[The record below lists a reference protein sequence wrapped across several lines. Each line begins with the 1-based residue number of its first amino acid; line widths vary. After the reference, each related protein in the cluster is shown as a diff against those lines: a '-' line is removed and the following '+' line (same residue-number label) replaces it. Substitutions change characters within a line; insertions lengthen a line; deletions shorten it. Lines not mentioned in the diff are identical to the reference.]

1 MNIKQAKTILYT
13 IFFLSISILIIG
25 YFLQTILIPIP
36 DFNTLINAE
45 IKKIQMEMAINY
57 PLGNILFY
65 IGVSSFILSGLLM
78 IFVKLKKFKNNK

>member
-1 MNIKQAKTILYT
+1 MNVKQAKTILCT
-13 IFFLSISILIIG
+13 VFFLSIPIIIIG

-36 DFNTLINAE
+36 DFNTLTNAE

-65 IGVSSFILSGLLM
+65 IGVITFILSVLLM
-78 IFVKLKKFKNNK
+78 FFIKLKKKKIVI

>member
-36 DFNTLINAE
+36 DFNTLTNAE

-65 IGVSSFILSGLLM
+65 IGVISFILSGLLM
-78 IFVKLKKFKNNK
+78 IFVKLKKFKNKK